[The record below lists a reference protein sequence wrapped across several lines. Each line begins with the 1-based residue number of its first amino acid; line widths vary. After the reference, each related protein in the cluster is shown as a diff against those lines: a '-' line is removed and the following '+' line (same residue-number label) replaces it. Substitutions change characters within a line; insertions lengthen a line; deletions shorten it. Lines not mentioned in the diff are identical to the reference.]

1 MVKKHEKKE
10 NLKSVTSLNN
20 EENEARRI
28 CVPYFPDITNRLQ
41 NEMKKIGFKLVYQN
55 DRKLTDILGNMK
67 DKRMDLEKS
76 GIYSISCSNCDA
88 LYIGQTRRSIKI
100 RYNEHCADCRKE
112 ATQDKPM
119 PFHAISNH
127 HNFQDVK
134 LLKEVRNPLQLDAYE
149 SLYLHKHKNENLVNI
164 QNYGNINSGLFKIA
178 GNLKDSI
185 NHLT

>member
-1 MVKKHEKKE
+1 M
-10 NLKSVTSLNN
+10 
-20 EENEARRI
+20 I
-28 CVPYFPDITNRLQ
+28 F
-41 NEMKKIGFKLVYQN
+41 
-55 DRKLTDILGNMK
+55 
-67 DKRMDLEKS
+67 
-76 GIYSISCSNCDA
+76 
-88 LYIGQTRRSIKI
+88 
-100 RYNEHCADCRKE
+100 
-112 ATQDKPM
+112 
-119 PFHAISNH
+119 H